1 MRIAVVFYPTK
12 SREKLLAVSTKL
24 AQGLEAQG
32 HQVTVIDAS
41 RDVNTKLTMF
51 EYICVGSQGTAFF
64 KGRIPVE
71 FRRYLAGAG
80 IVAGKRSFAY
90 VIKSGLSTLR
100 ALSKLMHEM
109 ETEGM
114 FLKYSDVLASEGDAL
129 ETGKR
134 LKVD

>member
-12 SREKLLAVSTKL
+12 NRDKLLAVSTKL
-24 AQGLEAQG
+24 AQGLEQQG
-32 HQVTVIDAS
+32 HQVTVVDAS

-64 KGRIPVE
+64 KGRVPE
-71 FRRYLAGAG
+71 ELRRYLAGSG
-80 IVAGKRSFAY
+80 IVAGKRSFAF

-100 ALSKLMHEM
+100 ALSRLMHEM
-109 ETEGM
+109 ESEGM
-114 FLKYSDVLASEGDAL
+114 FLKYSDVLTGEGDAF
-129 ETGKR
+129 EAGKR